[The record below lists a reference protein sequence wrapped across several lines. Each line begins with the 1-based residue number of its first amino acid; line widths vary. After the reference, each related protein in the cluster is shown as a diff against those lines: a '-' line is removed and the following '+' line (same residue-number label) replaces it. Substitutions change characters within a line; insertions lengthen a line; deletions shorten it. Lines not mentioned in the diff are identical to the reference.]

1 MKHFLLFCLLILL
14 GTACSKLNNLEDWEV
29 SNFQPEVA
37 FPLVNSST
45 TLQEIL
51 SSVEDLSSIVVD
63 PNGGISFRYIG
74 DIITRTSDEIFGTLT
89 SALPP
94 LVPVLSKKMPLP
106 FNLPNG
112 VKIARVDLKRGEF
125 SYYVENPNAEPISLT
140 LTMPQLLKDG
150 QPYTFSTEIAG
161 YSGSGARPSATNQLN
176 PASLVGYTFLPKN
189 DTVYI
194 EYEAKTPAG
203 ASVNAGLFLV
213 RITNIQ
219 FSYAEGF
226 FGSLLYEGGR
236 DTVKI
241 DFFENYIK
249 GDIYFADPK
258 VSFFLENSF
267 GIPARSIVRDFKVF
281 TVDGRQLGIE
291 SVFLRNGIEFP
302 YPRIN
307 EVGQTKRDTFTFDK
321 TNSNVDVLFSSGPT
335 AVAYDV
341 DAFTNP
347 EGNTGQKGFITDK
360 SFYRVQVE
368 VELPLYGSVSNFV
381 AQDIY
386 NIDLEQYGKIKELE
400 FKVVADN
407 EMPLDIA
414 MQGYFTS
421 STGQVLD
428 SLFQGAAQLIPGAK
442 TNAQGISTIPGNKTT
457 TVKFEEIR
465 FARIRTAKK
474 LRIEA
479 YISTQ
484 NSNPGKSVRVLANQ
498 KVNIKMG
505 AKATIQ

>member
-1 MKHFLLFCLLILL
+1 MKHSILLFSTLLLIS
-14 GTACSKLNNLEDWEV
+14 ACSQLSNLEDWEV
-29 SNFQPEVA
+29 SNYEPELA

-45 TLQEIL
+45 TLKEIL
-51 SSVEDLSSIVVD
+51 ESVEDLSAIVIE
-63 PNGGISFRYIG
+63 PNGQIHFRYIG

-94 LVPVLSKKMPLP
+94 LVPVISKKMPLP

-112 VKIARVDLKRGEF
+112 VKIDRVDLKQGDF
-125 SYYVENPNAEPISLT
+125 SYYVENPNPEPINLKLT
-140 LTMPQLLKDG
+140 IPQLLKNG
-150 QPYTFSTEIAG
+150 QPYSFTTDIAG
-161 YSGSGARPSATNQLN
+161 YSGSGARPSATNQLS
-176 PASLVGYTFLPKN
+176 PASLVGYTFIPQN

-203 ASVNAGLFLV
+203 TAVNAGIFLL
-213 RITNIQ
+213 RITNLQ

-241 DFFENYIK
+241 NFFEKYIQ

-258 VSFFLENSF
+258 VSFFLENAF

-281 TVDGRQLGIE
+281 TVDGRQLGVE
-291 SVFLRNGIEFP
+291 SVFLRNGIDFP
-302 YPRIN
+302 YPNIN

-321 TNSNVDVLFSSGPT
+321 TNSNLDVLFGSGPT

-368 VELPLYGSVSNFV
+368 VDLPLYGRVSNFV
-381 AQDIY
+381 ARDVY
-386 NIDLEQYGKIKELE
+386 DIDLEQYKKIKELE

-414 MQGYFTS
+414 LQGYFLS
-421 STGQVLD
+421 IDGQVLD
-428 SLFQGAAQLIPGAK
+428 SLFQSSPQIVPGAS
-442 TNAQGISTIPGNKTT
+442 TNAQGLSTTPASKTT
-457 TVKFEEIR
+457 FAKFEEIR

-474 LRIEA
+474 LRLEA

-484 NSNPGKSVRVLANQ
+484 GSNPGKSVRVLANQ
-498 KVNIKMG
+498 KVNIRMG

>member
-1 MKHFLLFCLLILL
+1 
-14 GTACSKLNNLEDWEV
+14 
-29 SNFQPEVA
+29 
-37 FPLVNSST
+37 
-45 TLQEIL
+45 
-51 SSVEDLSSIVVD
+51 
-63 PNGGISFRYIG
+63 
-74 DIITRTSDEIFGTLT
+74 
-89 SALPP
+89 

-112 VKIARVDLKRGEF
+112 VKIDRVDLKRGDF
-125 SYYVENPNAEPISLT
+125 SYYVENPNAEPISVK

-150 QPYTFSTEIAG
+150 KPFTFTTDIAA
-161 YSGSGARPSATNQLN
+161 YSGSGARPSATNQLT
-176 PASLVGYTFLPKN
+176 PASLVGYTFIPKN

-203 ASVNAGLFLV
+203 TSVNAGLFLV
-213 RITNIQ
+213 RLTSLQ

-236 DTVKI
+236 D
-241 DFFENYIK
+241 
-249 GDIYFADPK
+249 ADPK
-258 VSFFLENSF
+258 VSFFLENAF
-267 GIPARSIVRDFKVF
+267 GIPSRSIVRDFKVF

-321 TNSNVDVLFSSGPT
+321 TNSNVDILFGSGPT

-386 NIDLEQYGKIKELE
+386 DIDLEQYKKVKELE
-400 FKVVADN
+400 FKIVADN

-414 MQGYFTS
+414 MQGYFLS
-421 STGQVLD
+421 SNGQVLD
-428 SLFQGAAQLIPGAK
+428 SLFQGTAPIVPGAK
-442 TNAQGISTIPGNKTT
+442 TNAAGISTTPGNKTT

-465 FARIRTAKK
+465 FARMRTAKK
-474 LRIEA
+474 LRLQA

-498 KVNIKMG
+498 KVNIKVG

>member
-1 MKHFLLFCLLILL
+1 
-14 GTACSKLNNLEDWEV
+14 
-29 SNFQPEVA
+29 
-37 FPLVNSST
+37 
-45 TLQEIL
+45 
-51 SSVEDLSSIVVD
+51 
-63 PNGGISFRYIG
+63 
-74 DIITRTSDEIFGTLT
+74 
-89 SALPP
+89 
-94 LVPVLSKKMPLP
+94 MPLP

-150 QPYTFSTEIAG
+150 QPYTFLTQIAG

-226 FGSLLYEGGR
+226 FGSLLYEGVGIPW
-236 DTVKI
+236 KI

-407 EMPLDIA
+407 EMPLGYCDGR
-414 MQGYFTS
+414 GYFTS

-484 NSNPGKSVRVLANQ
+484 NSNPGKSVRVLAEW
-498 KVNIKMG
+498 KR
-505 AKATIQ
+505 

>member
-1 MKHFLLFCLLILL
+1 MKYFILLLSALLLIS
-14 GTACSKLNNLEDWEV
+14 ACSKLNNLEDWEV
-29 SNFQPEVA
+29 SNYAPELA
-37 FPLVNSST
+37 FPLVNTST

-51 SSVEDLSSIVVD
+51 QSVEDLSSIVVD
-63 PNGGISFRYIG
+63 PNGQIRFRYIG

-112 VKIARVDLKRGEF
+112 VKLERVDLKQGDIA
-125 SYYVENPNAEPISLT
+125 YYVENPNTEPISLKMT
-140 LTMPQLLKDG
+140 IPQLLKNG
-150 QPYTFSTEIAG
+150 QPYSFTTDIAG
-161 YSGSGARPSATNQLN
+161 YSGSGARPSATNQLS
-176 PASLVGYTFLPKN
+176 PASLVGYSFIPKN

-203 ASVNAGLFLV
+203 TSVNAGLFFL
-213 RITNIQ
+213 RITNLK

-281 TVDGRQLGIE
+281 TVDGKQLALE

-302 YPRIN
+302 YPTIN
-307 EVGQTKRDTFTFDK
+307 EVGQSKRDTFTFNK
-321 TNSNVDVLFSSGPT
+321 TNSNLDILFGSGPT

-347 EGNTGQKGFITDK
+347 NGNTGQKGFITDK

-386 NIDLEQYGKIKELE
+386 NIDLEKFDKVKELE
-400 FKVVADN
+400 FKTVADN

-414 MQGYFTS
+414 LQGYFLS

-428 SLFQGAAQLIPGAK
+428 SLFQGAAQIVPGAS
-442 TNAQGISTIPGNKTT
+442 TNAEGNSTTPGSKTT
-457 TVKFEEIR
+457 LVKFEEIR

-474 LRIEA
+474 LRLEA

-484 NSNPGKSVRVLANQ
+484 TSNPGKSVRVLANQ
-498 KVNIKMG
+498 QLKIRIG
-505 AKATIQ
+505 AKTVLQ